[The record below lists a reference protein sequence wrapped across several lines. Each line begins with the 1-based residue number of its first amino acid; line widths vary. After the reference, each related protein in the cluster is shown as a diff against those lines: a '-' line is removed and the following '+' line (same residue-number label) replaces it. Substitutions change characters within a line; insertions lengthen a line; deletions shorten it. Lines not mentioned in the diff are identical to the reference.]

1 MSAAT
6 RYLWIMVLAL
16 AVVAFALG
24 TVFIVQGVDK
34 SNWMK
39 EAMRLEKVTVGID
52 ESAAAQGDV
61 VDSLNEAQHAG
72 DTIREHRRGI
82 APTYED
88 LLAGERFDPT
98 IPEHLTYAQAMNLE
112 NYLYVAVLG
121 FGVTQMLIGSG
132 VFMLVMGIALGV
144 IGLALRRRAS

>member
-1 MSAAT
+1 MSTAT
-6 RYLWIMVLAL
+6 KYLWIMVLAL

-144 IGLALRRRAS
+144 TGLALRRRAS

>member
-1 MSAAT
+1 MSTAT
-6 RYLWIMVLAL
+6 KYLWIMVLAL

-144 IGLALRRRAS
+144 IGLALRKRAS

>member
-1 MSAAT
+1 MSTAT
-6 RYLWIMVLAL
+6 KYLWIMVLAL

-24 TVFIVQGVDK
+24 TVFIVQGVEK

-39 EAMRLEKVTVGID
+39 EAIRLEKVTIGID

-72 DTIREHRRGI
+72 DTIREHRRAI

>member
-1 MSAAT
+1 
-6 RYLWIMVLAL
+6 MVLAL

-24 TVFIVQGVDK
+24 TVFIVQGVEK

-39 EAMRLEKVTVGID
+39 EAIRLEKVTIGID

-72 DTIREHRRGI
+72 DTIREHRRAI

>member
-1 MSAAT
+1 MSTAT
-6 RYLWIMVLAL
+6 KYLWIMVLAL

-24 TVFIVQGVDK
+24 TVFIVQGVEK

-39 EAMRLEKVTVGID
+39 EAIRLEKVTIGID
-52 ESAAAQGDV
+52 ESAAAKGDV

-72 DTIREHRRGI
+72 DTIREHRRAI

-98 IPEHLTYAQAMNLE
+98 ITEHLTYAQAMNLE

>member
-1 MSAAT
+1 MSTAT
-6 RYLWIMVLAL
+6 KYLWIMVLAL

-24 TVFIVQGVDK
+24 TVFIVQGVEK

-39 EAMRLEKVTVGID
+39 EAIRLEKVTVGID

-72 DTIREHRRGI
+72 DTIREHRRAI